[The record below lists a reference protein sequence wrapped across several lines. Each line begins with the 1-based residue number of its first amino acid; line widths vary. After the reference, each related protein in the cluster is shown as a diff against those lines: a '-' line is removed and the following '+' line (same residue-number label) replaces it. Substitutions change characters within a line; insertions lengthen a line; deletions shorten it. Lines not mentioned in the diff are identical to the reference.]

1 MSLQQSQFEK
11 LKVSLPTRKEEA
23 WKYTS
28 LTDYKNIP
36 WNSGSQEENH
46 LSHDQMQMLSK
57 NLPSEFYNLVFV
69 NGILNKTLSDDLT
82 SQIVIQSVEANDL
95 LIPSDHV
102 EKNILN
108 VALSCLKNKLN
119 ISISDNE
126 TFEKPLHIVFVQGT
140 KSPQYFSE
148 KVNLH
153 IGKNSELSI
162 LTQTL
167 SLDELTQSSLNL
179 NLDLKISEKAR
190 VRFIQIENEN
200 SKSYNFTQ
208 TAIKMDNDSQL
219 QIFTMMLGS
228 LLSRQYFHL
237 EFLGHGADASVLG
250 LNALNLNQ
258 HVDHY
263 TFIQHSIGGNQ
274 SRQLYKSI
282 LSDSSHSVF
291 RGRVRIEKNAQKAD
305 SSQLNNNLLLTR
317 EAQADSIPQLE
328 IYADDVKAGHGST
341 VGQLNKE
348 EIFYFLSRGIN
359 QYQAVKMLSFGYAQE
374 LIYQFENKNIQDWL
388 LKILN
393 QKLDRMINYV

>member
-1 MSLQQSQFEK
+1 MSLQQIQFEN
-11 LKVSLPTRKEEA
+11 LKKALPTRKDEA

-28 LTDYKNIP
+28 LTEYKNIP
-36 WNSGSQEENH
+36 WGTSSQEEAH
-46 LSHDQMQMLSK
+46 LGHDQMQMLSK
-57 NLPSEFYNLVFV
+57 HLPSEFYNLVFV
-69 NGILNKTLSDDLT
+69 NGALNKTLSDDLT
-82 SQIVIQSVEANDL
+82 SQLVIQPVESTDL
-95 LIPSDHV
+95 TIPQEHV

-108 VALSCLKNKLN
+108 LANGCLKNKLK
-119 ISISDNE
+119 ISILENE
-126 TFEKPLHIVFVQGT
+126 TFEKPLHVVFVQGT
-140 KSPQYFSE
+140 ATAHFFSE
-148 KVNLH
+148 KIDIQV
-153 IGKNSELSI
+153 GENSEIKI

-167 SLDELTQSSLNL
+167 NLNEETQTSLNL
-179 NLDLKISEKAR
+179 NVNLQIAEKAR
-190 VRFIQIENEN
+190 VQFIQIENEN
-200 SKSYNFTQ
+200 SKSFNFSQ
-208 TAIKMDNDSQL
+208 IAIKMESDSHL
-219 QIFTMMLGS
+219 QAFTMMLGS
-228 LLSRQYFHL
+228 LLSRQYLHL
-237 EFLGHGADASVLG
+237 EFLGQGAEASVLG

-263 TFIQHSIGGNQ
+263 TFIQHTKGGNQ

-291 RGRVRIEKNAQKAD
+291 RGRVRIEKNAQKAN

-317 EAQADSIPQLE
+317 EAQADSVPQLE

-341 VGQLNKE
+341 VGQLNKD

-393 QKLDRMINYV
+393 QKLDRMIKYV